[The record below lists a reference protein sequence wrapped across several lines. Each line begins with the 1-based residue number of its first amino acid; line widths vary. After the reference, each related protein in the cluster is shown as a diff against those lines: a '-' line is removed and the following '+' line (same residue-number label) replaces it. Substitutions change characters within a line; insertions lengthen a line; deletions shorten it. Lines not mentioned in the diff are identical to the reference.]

1 MAIQGAGSTQCPS
14 SRGIQSSEP
23 IVSTAHPRTRPTADQ
38 KPRSETFMED
48 GLSACSTLDTACHP
62 GTSAHVQSAQESLGP
77 IRPADATGLSRRDHL
92 LSSYAAAVATE
103 LAADAD
109 KLNLAKAEDEENVAI
124 GRNMSLLS
132 RMKSLLQPDSSA

>member
-1 MAIQGAGSTQCPS
+1 LT
-14 SRGIQSSEP
+14 
-23 IVSTAHPRTRPTADQ
+23 T
-38 KPRSETFMED
+38 
-48 GLSACSTLDTACHP
+48 CSLDTANREP
-62 GTSAHVQSAQESLGP
+62 GNQLAGAECAGES
-77 IRPADATGLSRRDHL
+77 RTVSSADATGLSRRDHL

-109 KLNLAKAEDEENVAI
+109 KLNLAKAEDEENVAL